1 MKLTQKIQNFAL
13 FLLIFLLS
21 EVPIQAQDYDFVLT
35 NDAKV
40 TYVTGSEYVNVTIQL
55 LREVKDKAYYFSTQ
69 GEHSFH
75 IPDLVSDDS
84 EEIQKERAFK
94 EKSIVVTNDSG
105 KKVPFSIEE
114 LEIGQG
120 MYIKVPNYKDT
131 TYTQPYRVTVKY
143 STHDYVKSIYDWF
156 VIEYPALHEDT
167 KFEQVHEESKTK
179 ALINYNLEIEID
191 KNAPPLTR
199 SFPSEYEVNSN
210 KDLTTYSFDAK
221 DRIGQSVYLE
231 FGTEQFYKFELTLKT
246 KKTDNII
253 PEKYSSA
260 LNALSTNIYEL
271 ALPREF
277 SENSQRVSIES
288 ITPIPTKL
296 ITDDEGNVIA
306 TFEVPANKESQI
318 YVSGYIQVTQDP
330 LDSKLEIPNPEFGS
344 YLESIDSDRNLNK
357 YLSST
362 KYWEI
367 NDPFIQQEAEKLL
380 TGTSTILDV
389 IKTDYKYIN
398 EVLEYDTTKSK
409 DTNAPRIGAKASL
422 QGGPAVC
429 MEYSDSMIALLR
441 AQGIP
446 SRAAFGYTNIG
457 VEVEEKISHQWVQV
471 WIPQY
476 GWLSIDPS
484 FESANMTIGQ
494 NIQYVLWDTLADE
507 NTIDIRAFSADNF
520 EFDASGYTVK
530 VYAVDANT
538 LPEGLLSYSDI
549 DTQNEENDAKET
561 LNLIIK
567 TTVIGKALIIVLPIL
582 IVIILLILLIS
593 LVLLLIKRIKSH
605 KVSPNQQP

>member
-1 MKLTQKIQNFAL
+1 MKLTQKIQNVAL
-13 FLLIFLLS
+13 LFLIFLLS
-21 EVPIQAQDYDFVLT
+21 QVPINAQDYDFVLT

-40 TYVTGSEYVNVTIQL
+40 TYITGSEYVNVTIQL
-55 LREVKDKAYYFSTQ
+55 LREVKDQAYYFSTQ

-75 IPDLVSDDS
+75 IPDLVSDDT
-84 EEIQKERAFK
+84 EDIKKEREFK
-94 EKSIVVTNDSG
+94 KNSIVVTNDSG

-114 LEIGQG
+114 LDIGQG
-120 MYIKVPNYKDT
+120 LYIKVPNYRDT
-131 TYTQPYRVTVKY
+131 TYTQPYRVNVKY
-143 STHDYVKSIYDWF
+143 STHDYVKRMYDWF

-167 KFEQVHEESKTK
+167 KFEQTHEESKTK
-179 ALINYNLEIEID
+179 ALINYNLEIEVD
-191 KNAPPLTR
+191 EKAFPLSR
-199 SFPSEYEVNSN
+199 VFPSEYEEKLDEGKTS
-210 KDLTTYSFDAK
+210 YSFSAK
-221 DRIGQSVYLE
+221 NRIGQSVYLE

-277 SENSQRVSIES
+277 AENNQRVSIES
-288 ITPIPTKL
+288 ITPKPTKL
-296 ITDDEGNVIA
+296 ITDTEGNVIA

-318 YVSGYIQVTQDP
+318 YVSGYIQVTQKP
-330 LDSKLEIPNPEFGS
+330 ITSKLEIPNSELGNYFA
-344 YLESIDSDRNLNK
+344 SIKSDKNLNK
-357 YLSST
+357 YLTST

-367 NDPFIQQEAEKLL
+367 NDPFIKQEAEKLL
-380 TGTSTILDV
+380 TGQNTILDV
-389 IKTDYKYIN
+389 IRTDYKYIN
-398 EVLEYDTTKSK
+398 DVLEYDTKK
-409 DTNAPRIGAKASL
+409 AEDPNALRIGAKASL

-457 VEVEEKISHQWVQV
+457 LEIEEKISHQWVQV
-471 WIPQY
+471 WIPEY

-507 NTIDIRAFSADNF
+507 NSVDIKAFSADNF

-530 VYAVDANT
+530 VYAVDGKA
-538 LPEGLLSYSDI
+538 LPDGLLSYSDI
-549 DTQNEENDAKET
+549 ETQSKENETKET

-567 TTVIGKALIIVLPIL
+567 TTVIGKALIIVLPVL
-582 IVIILLILLIS
+582 IVLVLLILLIS
-593 LVLLLIKRIKSH
+593 LILLLIKRLRSRKAY
-605 KVSPNQQP
+605 PG